1 MADVVHGGSFLE
13 YDDHLQWQGVKVFGF
28 FTVTITQS
36 YPQSDFPIFYSF
48 TSDQVP
54 ANIQEPRGSQF

>member
-1 MADVVHGGSFLE
+1 MADVVHGGSFIE

-36 YPQSDFPIFYSF
+36 YP
-48 TSDQVP
+48 
-54 ANIQEPRGSQF
+54 